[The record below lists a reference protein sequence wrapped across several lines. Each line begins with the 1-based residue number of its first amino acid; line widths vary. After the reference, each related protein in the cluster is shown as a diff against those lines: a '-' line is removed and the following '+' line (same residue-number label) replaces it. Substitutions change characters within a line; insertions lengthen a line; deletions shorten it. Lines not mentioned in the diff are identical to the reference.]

1 MEIRKV
7 VGQVTPEERDEIQK
21 LFERKNGL
29 AELAKIVSA
38 DNNELYEKLVKDM
51 GETGTKF
58 QKWWGSKRSMMTAQL
73 LFIGTTELML
83 IAGIALLL
91 FGGKKLPEMMRG
103 MGRGISE
110 FKKGAKEISEP
121 FEEVKKDIDEVIK
134 E

>member
-1 MEIRKV
+1 MA
-7 VGQVTPEERDEIQK
+7 P
-21 LFERKNGL
+21 
-29 AELAKIVSA
+29 
-38 DNNELYEKLVKDM
+38 
-51 GETGTKF
+51 
-58 QKWWGSKRSMMTAQL
+58 QL

-110 FKKGAKEISEP
+110 FKKGAKEASEP
-121 FEEVKKDIDEVIK
+121 FEEVKDELKEAKKDIDEVIK

>member
-1 MEIRKV
+1 
-7 VGQVTPEERDEIQK
+7 
-21 LFERKNGL
+21 
-29 AELAKIVSA
+29 
-38 DNNELYEKLVKDM
+38 
-51 GETGTKF
+51 
-58 QKWWGSKRSMMTAQL
+58 MTSQL

-103 MGRGISE
+103 LGQGVQE
-110 FKKGAKEISEP
+110 FKKGAKEVAEP